1 MTCRPPPGTKPGTM
15 CVLTRGEWQCVG
27 EWEGV
32 SYTFRRPS
40 WNGQHGTF
48 TDAHAPDERASG
60 CRCGWVFAGVM
71 PETPRPQTA
80 QEIARR
86 EIQRI
91 EGGYYGISTAPG
103 ILVAFLAIA
112 DMPEQV

>member
-1 MTCRPPPGTKPGTM
+1 MTCRPPPGTKPGTL
-15 CVLTRGEWQCVG
+15 CVLTRGDGRQCLG
-27 EWEGV
+27 EWDGGA
-32 SYTFRRPS
+32 YRFRHPAPDTP
-40 WNGQHGTF
+40 GGTF
-48 TDAHAPDERASG
+48 IDYHLPTDGG

-91 EGGYYGISTAPG
+91 EGGYYGISTAPD

-112 DMPEQV
+112 DMPERS

>member
-1 MTCRPPPGTKPGTM
+1 MTCRPPPETKPGTL
-15 CVLTRGEWQCVG
+15 CILTRGRRLAVG
-27 EWEGV
+27 EWDGQ
-32 SYTFRRPS
+32 SYLFCRP
-40 WNGQHGTF
+40 NPDVPHGTL
-48 TDAHAPDERASG
+48 TDYHITRATG

-71 PETPRPQTA
+71 PEPPRPQTA

-91 EGGYYGISTAPG
+91 EGGYYGISTAPD